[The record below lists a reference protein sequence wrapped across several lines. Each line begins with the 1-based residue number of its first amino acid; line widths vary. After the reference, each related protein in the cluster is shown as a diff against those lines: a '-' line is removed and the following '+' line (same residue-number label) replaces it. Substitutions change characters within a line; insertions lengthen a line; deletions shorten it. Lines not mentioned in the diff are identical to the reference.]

1 MKKLMKIASI
11 AAIFTILTFSYSVY
25 ASSTGNS
32 IQKQEYSEEFQ
43 KWLKLTDEEKEKVI
57 MPRAY
62 DVEVSQTRSSNPLYK
77 ARLLRSSINLKY
89 NLKDVIPRNL
99 SIRNQKST
107 NSCWAFSAI
116 SSLETNL
123 ALSNYK
129 RGINLSKIY
138 DFSERHA
145 EYATSNVFLNNG
157 INEKGYNRKVGSG
170 GGYPYAAS
178 YLTNGSGAIL
188 EKDMPFEDNED
199 IIDVSKIKNKTVA
212 SQVYDTVVFPD
223 YNKQTSENRT
233 AIMNQLKQHIQ
244 DYGSIYAGIHGADA
258 NSSN

>member
-43 KWLKLTDEEKEKVI
+43 KWLKLTDEEKEKII

-62 DVEVSQTRSSNPLYK
+62 DVEVSQTRSTNPLYK

-138 DFSERHA
+138 DF
-145 EYATSNVFLNNG
+145 L
-157 INEKGYNRKVGSG
+157 
-170 GGYPYAAS
+170 PC
-178 YLTNGSGAIL
+178 
-188 EKDMPFEDNED
+188 PF
-199 IIDVSKIKNKTVA
+199 IW
-212 SQVYDTVVFPD
+212 Y
-223 YNKQTSENRT
+223 
-233 AIMNQLKQHIQ
+233 
-244 DYGSIYAGIHGADA
+244 
-258 NSSN
+258 